1 VKPHQQ
7 GKHPTADE
15 YRNWGSARAVVIVW
29 IVIFLIVGGVIAYL
43 MLTGHHLAGSGHA
56 VY

>member
-1 VKPHQQ
+1 VKPQGQ

-15 YRNWGSARAVVIVW
+15 YRTWGSARAAVIVW
-29 IVIFLIVGGVIAYL
+29 IVIFLIAGGIVAYL
-43 MLTGHHLAGSGHA
+43 LLTGHHLAGAGHA

>member
-1 VKPHQQ
+1 
-7 GKHPTADE
+7 
-15 YRNWGSARAVVIVW
+15 VW